1 MFDGAAAYTCV
12 VKSTV
17 NWSHCT
23 SEAGKKRTATVA
35 EVVFADVGAAVGAI
49 DAGTVHSPRTTAV
62 GALPMCAE
70 MMASSHSSAKDI

>member
-1 MFDGAAAYTCV
+1 M

-17 NWSHCT
+17 NWSHCI

-35 EVVFADVGAAVGAI
+35 EVVRADVGAAVGAI
-49 DAGTVHSPRTTAV
+49 VAGAVHSPRTTAL
-62 GALPMCAE
+62 GTLSMCTE